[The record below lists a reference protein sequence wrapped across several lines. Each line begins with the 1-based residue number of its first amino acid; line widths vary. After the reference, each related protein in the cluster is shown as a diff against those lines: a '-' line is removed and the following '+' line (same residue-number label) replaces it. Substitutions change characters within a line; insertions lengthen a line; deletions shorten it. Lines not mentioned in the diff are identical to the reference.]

1 MRCFL
6 SALLTPYLYF
16 RALSSGQRFVYSFFQ
31 DPSLSEP
38 LAVQLCA
45 SWLTSFFD
53 NPKLE
58 ELYIRGCSD
67 ISELEKL
74 SGLKVF
80 SFWNADIS
88 DLSYISSL
96 HKLNDLE
103 VRTSNDLD
111 CRNIDQLCELEKLEI
126 FGDLLSNYQ
135 SIADL
140 PKLSY
145 LSIQV
150 DNYNLFDLS
159 FIKQSDS
166 IKKVTLWKVPEDKQ
180 QSIKEEF
187 ENSGIEIKFK

>member
-45 SWLTSFFD
+45 SCLTSFFD

-67 ISELEKL
+67 ISGLEKL

-145 LSIQV
+145 LVSPQQASKIHGIPAG
-150 DNYNLFDLS
+150 DMRSEYLSLFSRSAKASPPGGRCSLR
-159 FIKQSDS
+159 
-166 IKKVTLWKVPEDKQ
+166 
-180 QSIKEEF
+180 
-187 ENSGIEIKFK
+187 